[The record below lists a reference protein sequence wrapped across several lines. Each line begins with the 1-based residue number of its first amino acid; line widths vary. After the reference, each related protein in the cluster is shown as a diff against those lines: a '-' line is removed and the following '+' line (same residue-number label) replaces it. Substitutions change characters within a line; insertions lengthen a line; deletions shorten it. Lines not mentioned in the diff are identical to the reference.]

1 MKGINEGFILP
12 LIKANDVYMILCVN
26 DLYSYFLLVFWW
38 MMLLNIIFSYFT
50 GGSTEGEKC
59 TSEQFQCGEK
69 SSKNPNGGKCIP
81 KRWQCDYHRDCEN
94 GEDEIDC
101 RKLKSFSRSIF
112 DNTYDINQI
121 YICGKKLIFVNI
133 TVWTISYGIRKLM
146 ISCTWNESSV

>member
-1 MKGINEGFILP
+1 
-12 LIKANDVYMILCVN
+12 
-26 DLYSYFLLVFWW
+26 

-101 RKLKSFSRSIF
+101 RKFKSFSKSIF
-112 DNTYDINQI
+112 QNTFKEIIQF
-121 YICGKKLIFVNI
+121 KKFLF
-133 TVWTISYGIRKLM
+133 RF
-146 ISCTWNESSV
+146 

>member
-1 MKGINEGFILP
+1 
-12 LIKANDVYMILCVN
+12 
-26 DLYSYFLLVFWW
+26 

-112 DNTYDINQI
+112 DNTYQ
-121 YICGKKLIFVNI
+121 K
-133 TVWTISYGIRKLM
+133 
-146 ISCTWNESSV
+146 

>member
-1 MKGINEGFILP
+1 
-12 LIKANDVYMILCVN
+12 
-26 DLYSYFLLVFWW
+26 

-101 RKLKSFSRSIF
+101 RKFKIAF
-112 DNTYDINQI
+112 
-121 YICGKKLIFVNI
+121 
-133 TVWTISYGIRKLM
+133 
-146 ISCTWNESSV
+146 